1 MLDIIFFPLTV
12 SLMDWH
18 NVKMPPIISKP
29 SHLGFGI
36 ASCPSECKINGDD
49 ENSFFFHEEFS
60 SCLHSTFSTG
70 VSESLENRKHT

>member
-49 ENSFFFHEEFS
+49 ENSFFFMRNS
-60 SCLHSTFSTG
+60 LHAYTAHFPQGFQS
-70 VSESLENRKHT
+70 H